1 MQTINLPIELVN
13 QILAYLGSRPYQ
25 ESYQLIDM
33 VQDAAKKQMKT
44 QVNDNVETDSTT
56 S

>member
-25 ESYQLIDM
+25 ESYKLIDM
-33 VQDAAKKQMKT
+33 VQDEAKKQMKA
-44 QVNDNVETDSTT
+44 QVNDNVEANDTT

>member
-1 MQTINLPIELVN
+1 MQTINLPVELVN

-33 VQDAAKKQMKT
+33 VQDVAKKQLKAET
-44 QVNDNVETDSTT
+44 NDNQETNS
-56 S
+56 SAG